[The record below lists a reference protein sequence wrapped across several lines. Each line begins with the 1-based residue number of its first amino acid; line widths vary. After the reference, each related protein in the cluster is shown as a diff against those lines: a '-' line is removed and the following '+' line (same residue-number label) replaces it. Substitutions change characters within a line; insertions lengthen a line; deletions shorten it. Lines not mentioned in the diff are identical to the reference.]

1 MAGRRDA
8 GPAGAVTSG
17 SPPRPYPEEVVEEVV
32 EIPRS
37 ARQAAA
43 RPGEPFD
50 LAEAADRDAVERV
63 LDGDR
68 EAFAG
73 VVRRH
78 GGRLVG
84 LCARLTGDRGLGE
97 ELAQEA
103 LARAFAGLA
112 SWRGDAGFRAWL
124 TRVAVNAC
132 RDWQKAGARAERPEE
147 LDPAVLATTLDPERV
162 AAGRELGRALS
173 AAVARLPPANREAFV
188 LFHVEGLP
196 YEEIRAVTGV
206 SVTALKVRVHRAR
219 QRLLEEL
226 GPLVNGA

>member
-1 MAGRRDA
+1 
-8 GPAGAVTSG
+8 
-17 SPPRPYPEEVVEEVV
+17 
-32 EIPRS
+32 
-37 ARQAAA
+37 
-43 RPGEPFD
+43 
-50 LAEAADRDAVERV
+50 VERV
-63 LDGDR
+63 LDGDP
-68 EAFAG
+68 EAFTG

-78 GGRLVG
+78 GGRLVA

-103 LARAFAGLA
+103 LARAFAALG
-112 SWRGDAGFRAWL
+112 SWRGEGGFKAWL

-132 RDWQKAGARAERPEE
+132 RDWQKAGARAERPAE
-147 LDPAVLATTLDPERV
+147 LDPAALATALDPERE
-162 AAGRELGRALS
+162 AMGRELGAALA

-196 YEEIRAVTGV
+196 YEEIHAITGV

-226 GPLVNGA
+226 GPLMNGA

>member
-1 MAGRRDA
+1 VTARRAAPGRGNLRE
-8 GPAGAVTSG
+8 PASSG
-17 SPPRPYPEEVVEEVV
+17 TEEVAAIPRP
-32 EIPRS
+32 
-37 ARQAAA
+37 ARKAAA
-43 RPGEPFD
+43 APREPFD

-63 LDGDR
+63 LDG
-68 EAFAG
+68 ETESFAG

-84 LCARLTGDRGLGE
+84 LCARLTGDRGIGE

-103 LARAFAGLA
+103 LARAYAGLG
-112 SWRGDAGFRAWL
+112 SWRGDGGFRAWL
-124 TRVAVNAC
+124 TRVAVNVC

-147 LDPAVLATTLDPERV
+147 LDPAALATTLDPERL
-162 AAGRELGRALS
+162 ASGRELGSALA

-188 LFHVEGLP
+188 LFHVEGLS

-206 SVTALKVRVHRAR
+206 SAAALKVRVHRAR
-219 QRLLEEL
+219 RRLLEEL

>member
-1 MAGRRDA
+1 V
-8 GPAGAVTSG
+8 PASSG
-17 SPPRPYPEEVVEEVV
+17 SKEVA
-32 EIPRS
+32 EIPRF
-37 ARQAAA
+37 ARQAASA
-43 RPGEPFD
+43 AVAPFD

-78 GGRLVG
+78 GARLVG

-103 LARAFAGLA
+103 LARAYAALG
-112 SWRGDAGFRAWL
+112 SWRADGGFRAWL

-132 RDWQKAGARAERPEE
+132 RDWQKAGARAERPAEVAA
-147 LDPAVLATTLDPERV
+147 DARATSLDPERL
-162 AAGRELGRALS
+162 AMGRELGAALQD
-173 AAVARLPPANREAFV
+173 AVARLPAANREAFV
-188 LFHVEGLP
+188 LFHVEGLS
-196 YEEIRAVTGV
+196 YDEIRAITGV

-226 GPLVNGA
+226 GPFLDGA

>member
-1 MAGRRDA
+1 M
-8 GPAGAVTSG
+8 
-17 SPPRPYPEEVVEEVV
+17 
-32 EIPRS
+32 
-37 ARQAAA
+37 
-43 RPGEPFD
+43 
-50 LAEAADRDAVERV
+50 ERV
-63 LDGDR
+63 LDGDP

-78 GGRLVG
+78 GGRLVA

-103 LARAFAGLA
+103 LARAFAALA
-112 SWRGDAGFRAWL
+112 SWRGESGFKPWL

-132 RDWQKAGARAERPEE
+132 RDWQKAGARAERPAE
-147 LDPAVLATTLDPERV
+147 LDPAALATTLDPEREV
-162 AAGRELGRALS
+162 AGRELRDAL
-173 AAVARLPPANREAFV
+173 AAAIARLAPANREAFV

-196 YEEIRAVTGV
+196 YEEIRAITGV

-219 QRLLEEL
+219 QRLREEL